1 MLARQRLYF
10 MLPDVSSARAMLDE
24 LLLARIGIRH
34 IRFWAEDGTLPDDM
48 PDASFWHKTDLTH
61 GAQNGMMVGGILG
74 FLGGVWLVYFP
85 PDWIHQL
92 NMLAIV
98 VTTIAGLVL
107 GGWMAGM
114 AAAAL
119 PNSRLENFLGD
130 IAKGKVLLIVDV
142 NFRRV
147 PEIESLIQKRH
158 PEAKFGGV
166 EPHLPVFP

>member
-10 MLPDVSSARAMLDE
+10 MLPDIPSARGMLDE
-24 LLLARIGIRH
+24 LLLARIEIRH
-34 IRFWAEDGTLPDDM
+34 MRFWAADNTLPDDM

-61 GAQNGMMVGGILG
+61 GAQNGMIAGAILG
-74 FLGGVWLVYFP
+74 LLFGIWLVYFP
-85 PDWIHQL
+85 PEWIHL
-92 NMLAIV
+92 NMLALLV
-98 VTTIAGLVL
+98 STAVGLVL

-119 PNSRLENFLGD
+119 PNSRLENFLGE

-147 PEIESLIQKRH
+147 PEIEDLIAKRH

-166 EPHLPVFP
+166 ESHIPVFP